1 MGNQQVRYICLL
13 NMKGDNMRTKWTE
26 EKIIN
31 FVEENNYKFIKFIK
45 FNKLKSR
52 ILIKCDKGHIY
63 ETCFDNF
70 KQGCRCGDCAN
81 NKNYSYEYVKNYI
94 ENLGY
99 KLISKEYKN
108 MRDKITVQCD
118 KGHVYETSFRSIKRG
133 CKCKKCSDIKNA
145 EKRKHSYEYVKDYI
159 ENLNYKLISKE
170 YDNCHEKL
178 KIQCNEG
185 HIFFMSFAKLVSGRR
200 CPYCNKSK
208 GEEKIITYL
217 EKYNIT
223 YERQKTYPSLK
234 GEGGC
239 NLSYDFYL
247 LEYNCCIEYQGEQ
260 HYKPIDYFGGKE
272 KFEIQ
277 LIHDIKKKDYCTRN
291 NIRLITI
298 PYWEFD
304 NIDKILNKQIYKLQ
318 RLAEN

>member
-1 MGNQQVRYICLL
+1 
-13 NMKGDNMRTKWTE
+13 
-26 EKIIN
+26 
-31 FVEENNYKFIKFIK
+31 
-45 FNKLKSR
+45 
-52 ILIKCDKGHIY
+52 
-63 ETCFDNF
+63 
-70 KQGCRCGDCAN
+70 
-81 NKNYSYEYVKNYI
+81 
-94 ENLGY
+94 
-99 KLISKEYKN
+99 
-108 MRDKITVQCD
+108 
-118 KGHVYETSFRSIKRG
+118 
-133 CKCKKCSDIKNA
+133 
-145 EKRKHSYEYVKDYI
+145 
-159 ENLNYKLISKE
+159 
-170 YDNCHEKL
+170 
-178 KIQCNEG
+178 
-185 HIFFMSFAKLVSGRR
+185 MSFAKLVSGRR
-200 CPYCNKSK
+200 CPDCNKSK

-217 EKYNIT
+217 EKHNIT

-298 PYWEFD
+298 SYWEFD